1 MKRFLPLVIT
11 LALGQALQAQKMR
24 DVFAAMPDSVLC
36 IMTKNNTN

>member
-24 DVFAAMPDSVLC
+24 DVVCRHARQRVGHHDE
-36 IMTKNNTN
+36 K